1 MNVPPAFPFDV
12 AVIGGGPAGS
22 TAATMLARKGL
33 RVVLFERERFP
44 REHVG
49 ESLLP
54 ASMPLFEDLGV
65 LPALE
70 EAGFLH
76 KWGAVMVWGKSD
88 EPWAWYFRETNRL
101 HPYSFQVWR
110 PQFDQI
116 LLDNSERHGVEVRQ
130 ACRVLEVLFDERGA
144 ATGVRYTASSNEVG
158 GEGVLRCRF
167 VVDASGQTGLLSRS
181 LGLRR
186 PDDYFRNLAVYGYFS
201 GAEPVPP
208 PDNTNIF
215 IESYPEGWCWTIP
228 LHTGLTSVGIVV
240 DSRTAPAEIQQ
251 RGIEQF
257 FRQQLAQASHTSD
270 RLQRATLVSGPIV
283 VRDWSYVSDEVA
295 GNGYVLAGDAAC
307 FVDPLFSSGVHLALT
322 SGTLAAA
329 YVTTALK
336 DPEMREAAGGVYKE
350 LYYRQYGH
358 FRELARLFYAS
369 NRSVDS
375 YFWEARRIVGAD
387 ESVSPRHA
395 FINAV
400 AGQPPHGYERA
411 VIDRGDAPPEFLEG
425 VRAIESDRE
434 HRRSQLQLALSV
446 GGGGADVLSRLVPRL
461 LSGACVER
469 KPVLGE
475 GEFEWGNVLTTPVRP
490 EGVPVSAAV
499 ARAVALIDGRRS
511 ISDVLN
517 ALAAANPATAPA
529 QLAAAILP
537 ALQILYVEGAIAEIA
552 GL

>member
-1 MNVPPAFPFDV
+1 MPAGPAHVSIDV

-70 EAGFLH
+70 EAGFLR

-88 EPWAWYFRETNRL
+88 EPWAWYFRETNRR

-110 PQFDQI
+110 PRFDQI
-116 LLDNSERHGVEVRQ
+116 LLDNSERHGVDVRQ
-130 ACRVLEVLFDERGA
+130 GCRVLEVLFDEHGA
-144 ATGVRYTASSNEVG
+144 ANGVRFSSDTNE
-158 GEGVLRCRF
+158 ESVLHCRF
-167 VVDASGQTGLLSRS
+167 VVDASGQTGLLGRA

-186 PDDYFRNLAVYGYFS
+186 ADPYFRNLAVYAYFS

-208 PDNTNIF
+208 PNETNIF
-215 IESYPEGWCWTIP
+215 IESYPDGWCWAIP
-228 LHTGLTSVGIVV
+228 LHTGVTSVGVVV
-240 DSRTAPAEIQQ
+240 DSRSAQAAIQQ
-251 RGIEQF
+251 QGAGPF
-257 FRQQLAQASHTSD
+257 FQQQLTMASHVAR
-270 RLQRATLVSGPIV
+270 RLRSATLVSGPTV

-322 SGTLAAA
+322 SGALAAA

-336 DPEMREAAGGVYKE
+336 NPAMREAAGRVYKE

-358 FRELARLFYAS
+358 FRELAKLFYAS

-375 YFWEARRIVGAD
+375 YFWEARRLLRVDDA
-387 ESVSPRHA
+387 VSPRDA

-400 AGQPPHGYERA
+400 AGQLAHGYERA
-411 VIDRGDAPPEFLEG
+411 VIDRGEAPREFLAG
-425 VRAIESDRE
+425 VNVIESERQ
-434 HRRSQLQLALSV
+434 HRRAKLLQAFPAE
-446 GGGGADVLSRLVPRL
+446 GQGAADLSRLMPVL
-461 LSGACVER
+461 TAGARVER
-469 KPVLGE
+469 KPVLGD
-475 GEFEWGNVLTTPVRP
+475 GEFEWGNVLTTPARQ
-490 EGVPVSAAV
+490 EGVPLSAAV

-511 ISDVLN
+511 IAGLLA
-517 ALAAANPATAPA
+517 ALAAGLPASAP
-529 QLAAAILP
+529 QELAAAIVP
-537 ALQILYVEGAIAEIA
+537 ALQILYVEGAIEEIQ